1 MVMNVR
7 TLARRFERRWL
18 RPWLRRCRGAM
29 RRPEDDQRELGNRL
43 ERRLDDIESVLR
55 ELVGLQHLAADGR
68 AESGDPT
75 ITIPP
80 TSRWSADGRDAGP

>member
-29 RRPEDDQRELGNRL
+29 RRRDDDQQELGNRL

-55 ELVGLQHLAADGR
+55 ELVGLQHLAADGQ
-68 AESGDPT
+68 AAAGDPT

-80 TSRWSADGRDAGP
+80 TSRWSADGPDAGP

>member
-29 RRPEDDQRELGNRL
+29 QRRDDDQRELGDRL

-55 ELVGLQHLAADGR
+55 ELVGLQHLAADGQ
-68 AESGDPT
+68 AAAGDPAT
-75 ITIPP
+75 TIPP
-80 TSRWSADGRDAGP
+80 TSRWSAERPAAEP

>member
-29 RRPEDDQRELGNRL
+29 RRRDDDQRELGSRL

-55 ELVGLQHLAADGR
+55 ELVGLQHLAADGH
-68 AESGDPT
+68 AAAGDAASVS
-75 ITIPP
+75 PP
-80 TSRWSADGRDAGP
+80 TSRWSIDRPDAGP